1 MKKFLLSVAAAF
13 AVAIAA
19 YIIISSQIFL
29 PLSNTVSDAFYQK
42 PQTPD
47 SRIVIIG
54 IDDKAL
60 DAYGNLPWDRDVLA
74 QAISTLNSS
83 ENEKPAVIGIDLLL
97 SDESENDDYLLEV
110 CENSNNVV
118 MASHAVF
125 GTELINENASDFH
138 LNTYF
143 VEQYEPPFNALSQ
156 LVMQGH
162 VNAMIDTDGI
172 LRHSIWQIE
181 LQNGEIIP
189 SFSRVIAQHY
199 LIVNE
204 EGELKAPVT
213 DSRHRWYVVQQAS
226 PGGYYDNKSVL
237 DLINGDIDPSY
248 YEDKIVLIGPYA
260 VGLQDNYDTPISN
273 TQKMYGV
280 EYQANAI
287 SALLNEKTVFQIS
300 LEFTNAL
307 TCAVIFFFAL
317 YCFRRKFMHAVLAL
331 VLSNALWFIS
341 ALLLFNEGYMLQV
354 FYYPFFSIIVFVI
367 FVGIN
372 YTYISMEKAKVA
384 KTFERYV
391 APQVVKELLSEDE
404 NVMQL
409 GGKIADIAVMFADI
423 REFTSL
429 TEKLAPKKSV
439 EIVNSY
445 LSMFSECVFESEGTL
460 DKFIGDCIMAFWG
473 APLAQKDSCHKAAL
487 TAINILKQTQ
497 GISKR
502 FKQELGFEIEV
513 GIGIAFGAAVVGNIG
528 GGKRLDYT
536 VIGDTV
542 NTASRLEGAVPGG
555 QIYIDKNM
563 ADSLKGIFKT
573 QLVPGIK
580 LKGKSENFEVYRL
593 LFDD

>member
-1 MKKFLLSVAAAF
+1 MKKILLKIAAAF
-13 AVAIAA
+13 AVAIAV
-19 YIIISSQIFL
+19 YITISSQIFL
-29 PLSNTVSDAFYQK
+29 PLSNAVSDEYYQT
-42 PQTPD
+42 PTTPD

-54 IDDKAL
+54 IDDLAL
-60 DAYGNLPWDRDVLA
+60 DTYGNLPWDRDVLA
-74 QAISTLNSS
+74 QAISVLNNN
-83 ENEKPAVIGIDLLL
+83 EDEKPAVIGIDLLL
-97 SDESENDDYLLEV
+97 SDESENDEELLQV
-110 CENSNNVV
+110 CESSNNVV
-118 MASHAVF
+118 FASHAIF
-125 GTELINENASDFH
+125 GTELIGQDTDNFH

-143 VEQYEPPFNALSQ
+143 VEQYEPPFNELSE

-162 VNAMIDTDGI
+162 VNAMIDTDGV

-181 LQNGEIIP
+181 LQSGEIIP

-199 LIVNE
+199 LTLNG
-204 EGELKAPVT
+204 EGTLKAPVT

-226 PGGYYDNKSVL
+226 PGGYYDNKSVA
-237 DLINGDIDPSY
+237 DLINGNIDPSY
-248 YEDKIVLIGPYA
+248 FKDKIVLIGPYA
-260 VGLQDNYDTPISN
+260 VGLQDNYDTPISS

-287 SALLNEKTVFQIS
+287 SALLNEETVFQVS
-300 LEFTNAL
+300 LEFTSIITSIL
-307 TCAVIFFFAL
+307 IFFFAI
-317 YCFRRKFMHAVLAL
+317 YCFRRKFMHAILAL
-331 VLSNALWFIS
+331 ILSNTMWFIG

-354 FYYPFFSIIVFVI
+354 FYYPFFSTAVFVV

-372 YTYISMEKAKVA
+372 YTFLSMEKAKVA

-409 GGKIADIAVMFADI
+409 GGKLVDIAVMFADI

-460 DKFIGDCIMAFWG
+460 DKYIGDCIMAFWG
-473 APLAQKDSCHKAAL
+473 APLAQKDSCHRAAL
-487 TAINILKQTQ
+487 TAISILKQTKD
-497 GISKR
+497 ISKR
-502 FKQELGFEIEV
+502 FKKELGFEIEV

-563 ADSLKGIFKT
+563 ADSLKDKFKT
-573 QLVPGIK
+573 ELVPGIK